1 MSHTHPDGLYA
12 DKLDDGIRNAARAQR
27 HLAAMSAERRA
38 MLEAKWMAGEDAVA
52 SIREPISDA
61 IKARAE
67 KEWSQS

>member
-1 MSHTHPDGLYA
+1 MIHIHPDGLCA

-27 HLAAMSAERRA
+27 HLAAMSAERRTA
-38 MLEAKWMAGEDAVA
+38 LETEWAAGEDAVA

-67 KEWSQS
+67 KEWNQS